1 MRSRSQKRMGPLI
14 KNTHMIKRFVL
25 RVYEYRL
32 DYLVILILGYYLRNE
47 FRHFSGI
54 KNFLSKKKSWI

>member
-1 MRSRSQKRMGPLI
+1 MRSRSQKRMGALI

-54 KNFLSKKKSWI
+54 KKPPK